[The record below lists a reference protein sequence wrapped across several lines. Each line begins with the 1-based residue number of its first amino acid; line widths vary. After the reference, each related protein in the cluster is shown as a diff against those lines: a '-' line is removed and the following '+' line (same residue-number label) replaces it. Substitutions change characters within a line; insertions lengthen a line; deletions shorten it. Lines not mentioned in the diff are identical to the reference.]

1 MARAR
6 EHFVMVGRTDFPH
19 EQAGLDFVREH
30 LPETLHAR
38 ALIDLFEPSSG
49 RHYEIDFVVIGHS
62 AVYVVEMKDYGG
74 RVSGDEHEWELLRP
88 GDKRPVLRDNPLAL
102 TNQKCKVLRSKLDE
116 YFRRHH
122 PRLRVPFVQPL
133 VFLSNEQV
141 DPRLT
146 PAGNTAV
153 VTRETLIAALHKGTY
168 PGGKQERAP
177 INGPTALALID
188 ALDGIGLRPRKTQL
202 TVGRYRLG
210 PVLGEGPAHQDREA
224 QHETIETMRARARV
238 YLVPQH
244 TTVEER
250 DRLRRAAKRESKLL
264 VDVHGHPSILKVLDF
279 VDDAPLGPTLLLE
292 EFPGGIPLDRFLE
305 REDPTF
311 DERVAIFRELGK
323 ALAHCHRR
331 EVCHGGMHP
340 GAVLVRR
347 GEAGLELRLFDFQ
360 LGSGRTTS
368 LTLHRSQL
376 ASESALAYQ
385 APELA
390 LDPHA
395 ISLRSDCFSLGAIG
409 YLLFTNHAP
418 AGDQKSARARL
429 ELVGCF
435 DPAPVVDDLP
445 PAVIET
451 IRLATTKAPHERLDD
466 AAFIVENLVVD
477 LARASELAQPESTAH
492 VLVAKDGD
500 ILAERFEVK
509 KVLGYGASARVVRVV
524 DAHDRREYALK
535 IALEPGQNE
544 RLREEALA
552 LEHLDHP
559 RIVRKHDLDVLD
571 DRVYLQL
578 SLAGDETLHEQLARE
593 GSLNYDMAL
602 RYGEDLLEALEHCE
616 EKGLL
621 HRDIKPAN
629 LGVGSSTSKSNHLTL
644 FDFSLAAMPDDELG
658 VGTPPYRDPHLFERK
673 RWDAAADRWS
683 AAITMHEMLT
693 GVRPSLDAQNN
704 PRLAAER
711 FDAKARDNLREFF
724 AKAFAPRSDDRF
736 DSARAMRRAW
746 SACELGP
753 RVAATSPSPAHASDE
768 RPSDAEI
775 AKITG
780 RTPISGLPLSV
791 RAINALDRAGLVHA
805 EDLLALPN
813 NRLSAI
819 RGVGSKVA
827 AAILDLRERVRARLA
842 VTEELPVF
850 MPGLVASERPLDQLG
865 LPSTLLDALVD
876 AGFHT
881 SGAVAR
887 APAHQ
892 VEALLVRVGVEPER
906 LRTLVD
912 SEQASDGSAPPT
924 TLERWIAALELEGK
938 AKPEQRIRRLFGLEG
953 AELGRL
959 DVTLRDLDPAAKRN
973 YADAIKRWRAQPWAP
988 TLRSLAREVVAG
1000 QAGVTPLPLAA
1011 EALLAGL
1018 PHDGEGPLALAR
1030 AAALLRVAVELA
1042 ADDEREPLIL
1052 HRRTRGRPGHE
1063 RPLLWLVTRPDL
1075 WPMIDNLGRHAD
1087 ELAKREVLAAS
1098 SETERAL
1105 ELVVQNTSLSSREL
1119 GLPRL
1124 VELAAWASRHAAASS
1139 RLELYPLGMPAA
1151 RALELS
1157 AQALGKEL
1165 DLHELERRVHGRY
1178 PAAER
1183 LPTRPELDA
1192 LLAPLQLTWVEG
1204 PGGGSYKRPAA
1215 PSTPTSVIS
1224 SRLELGTSLHARP
1237 LVLQERELVAR
1248 EFEQDLRA
1256 LVEDRKLRVLGVNA
1270 AYVPEVI
1277 EGLEQIMATKAIA
1290 LDKRLIAAIQSFMR
1304 SKGAPLELL
1313 RQTDAQG
1320 PSAGAWPN
1328 LQQVA
1333 KLAAAELATQL
1344 LPNPAPLLLVQPGL
1358 LARYDLRELI
1368 ASISAAA
1375 SDDRCHAVVLLNALH
1390 EGERPE
1396 LIANRLTIPNLL
1408 PGQVAQIPRDW
1419 IRNLQQRSAQAS

>member
-1 MARAR
+1 
-6 EHFVMVGRTDFPH
+6 MVGRTDFPH

-30 LPETLHAR
+30 LPERLHAR

-49 RHYEIDFVVIGHS
+49 RHYELDFVVIGHS
-62 AVYVVEMKDYGG
+62 AVYVVEMKDYRG
-74 RVSGDEHEWELLRP
+74 RISGDEHEWELLRP
-88 GDKRPVLRDNPLAL
+88 GDKRPVPRENPLSL
-102 TNQKCKVLRSKLDE
+102 TNHKCKVLRSKLDE

-133 VFLSNEQV
+133 VFLSSEQV
-141 DPRLT
+141 EPRLT

-153 VTRETLIAALHKGTY
+153 VTRATLIAALDKGTY
-168 PGGKQERAP
+168 PGAQPRDA
-177 INGPTALALID
+177 INGPTSLALIA

-250 DRLRRAAKRESKLL
+250 DRLRRAAQRESKLL
-264 VDVHGHPSILKVLDF
+264 VDVHGHPAILKVLDF

-305 REDPTF
+305 REHPSF
-311 DERVAIFRELGK
+311 DERVAIFREIGK

-331 EVCHGGMHP
+331 EVCHGGLHP

-347 GEAGLELRLFDFQ
+347 GESELELRLFDFQ
-360 LGSGRTTS
+360 LGTGRSAS

-390 LDPHA
+390 FDPHA
-395 ISLRSDCFSLGAIG
+395 ISPRSDCFSLGAIG
-409 YLLFTNHAP
+409 YLLFTDHAP
-418 AGDQKSARARL
+418 AGDLKGARARL
-429 ELVGCF
+429 DRDGCF
-435 DPAPVVDDLP
+435 DPVAVVDDLP

-451 IRLATTKAPHERLDD
+451 IRLTTTKAPHQRLDG
-466 AAFIVENLVVD
+466 AAFIVENLLVD
-477 LARASELAQPESTAH
+477 LERANELVQAQSTAH
-492 VLVAKDGD
+492 VLMAKEGD
-500 ILAERFEVK
+500 ILADRFEVE
-509 KVLGYGASARVVRVV
+509 KVLGYGASARVLRVL
-524 DAHDRREYALK
+524 DARDHREYALK
-535 IALEPGQNE
+535 IALEPRHNE
-544 RLREEALA
+544 QLRVEALA
-552 LEHLDHP
+552 LEELDHP

-571 DRVYLQL
+571 ECVYLQL
-578 SLAGDETLHEQLARE
+578 SLAGEETLHDQIVRE

-616 EKGLL
+616 DKGML

-644 FDFSLAAMPDDELG
+644 FDFSLAAVDADELG
-658 VGTPPYRDPHLFERK
+658 VGTPPYRDPHLVERK

-693 GVRPSLDAQNN
+693 GVRPSLDAHNN
-704 PRLAAER
+704 LRLAAER
-711 FDAKARDNLREFF
+711 FDAKARDNLSEFF
-724 AKAFAPRSDDRF
+724 AKAFAPRSEDRF

-746 SACELGP
+746 SACELGS
-753 RVAATSPSPAHASDE
+753 RVAATSPSPAPASDE
-768 RPSDAEI
+768 RPSEAEI
-775 AKITG
+775 AKITR

-819 RGVGSKVA
+819 RGIGSKVA
-827 AAILDLRERVRARLA
+827 AEILDVRDRVRARLA
-842 VTEELPVF
+842 DAGELPAF

-865 LPSTLLDALVD
+865 LPSALLDALVD
-876 AGFHT
+876 AGLHT
-881 SGAVAR
+881 SGAIAR
-887 APAHQ
+887 TPSHQ
-892 VEALLVRVGVEPER
+892 VEALLERVGYEPAR
-906 LRTLVD
+906 LRALLD
-912 SEQASDGSAPPT
+912 GEQVHDAALPPA
-924 TLERWIAALELEGK
+924 TLERWIAALELDGK
-938 AKPEQRIRRLFGLEG
+938 SKPEQRIRRLFGLEG
-953 AELGRL
+953 PERGRL
-959 DVTLRDLDPAAKRN
+959 DVTLRDLDAAAKRN

-988 TLRSLAREVVAG
+988 TLRSLARQLVDA

-1011 EALLAGL
+1011 EALLAGM
-1018 PHDGEGPLALAR
+1018 PHDASEAPLALAR
-1030 AAALLRVAVELA
+1030 AAALLRVATEIG
-1042 ADDEREPLIL
+1042 DDGRAPLVL
-1052 HRRTRGRPGHE
+1052 HRRMRGRPGHE

-1098 SETERAL
+1098 SETERVL

-1165 DLHELERRVHGRY
+1165 DVHELERRVQGRY
-1178 PAAER
+1178 PAAAP
-1183 LPTRPELDA
+1183 LPARPELDA
-1192 LLAPLQLTWVEG
+1192 LLAPLQLIWSEG
-1204 PGGGSYKRPAA
+1204 PGGGSYKRPAP
-1215 PSTPTSVIS
+1215 PSPPTSVIS
-1224 SRLELGTSLHARP
+1224 SRHELGTSQHARP
-1237 LVLQERELVAR
+1237 LALQERELVAR

-1270 AYVPEVI
+1270 ADVPDVI
-1277 EGLEQIMATKAIA
+1277 EGLEQLMGTKAIA
-1290 LDKRLIAAIQSFMR
+1290 LDKRLIAAIHEFMR

-1320 PSAGAWPN
+1320 PSAAAWPN

-1333 KLAAAELATQL
+1333 KLAAAELAKQL
-1344 LPNPAPLLLVQPGL
+1344 LPNGAPLLLVQLGL

-1408 PGQVAQIPRDW
+1408 PGQVALIPRDW
-1419 IRNLQQRSAQAS
+1419 LRNLRQRSARAS